1 MLRKAESPQV
11 EEELI
16 KKESL
21 QQCKESLQQ
30 PATTEDYWKQKEG
43 KKSAIGGSLPIRK
56 ESTKKEWINDE
67 GR

>member
-11 EEELI
+11 EEEPL

-21 QQCKESLQQ
+21 QQQ
-30 PATTEDYWKQKEG
+30 PPETTEDYWKQKEG
-43 KKSAIGGSLPIRK
+43 KNSAIGGSLSIRK
-56 ESTKKEWINDE
+56 DSTKKDWINDE